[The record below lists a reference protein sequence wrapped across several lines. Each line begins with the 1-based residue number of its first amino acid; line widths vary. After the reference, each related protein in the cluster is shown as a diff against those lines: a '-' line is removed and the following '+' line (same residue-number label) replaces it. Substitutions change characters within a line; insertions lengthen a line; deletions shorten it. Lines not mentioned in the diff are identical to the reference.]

1 MMRLRTLSFLA
12 VLNLAASF
20 HSANAQET
28 KSYRVFG
35 SDRGKVAIVNAE
47 GKVEWEV
54 SNPSEVHDL
63 TLLPNGNRLFT
74 TKGPAV
80 VEMSP
85 EKKIVWKYESKR
97 TPQNKERVE
106 IHACQRL
113 PNGRTMIAESGNRR
127 IIEVDAEGTIVK
139 EIPLTIDHPD
149 PHRDTRMVRKLKN
162 GHYLVCH
169 EGDGKVRE
177 YDEAG
182 KVVWSYAL
190 DLGGRPRAPGHG
202 TEGHGME
209 VYGAVR
215 LPNGNTLIATGN
227 GNRVIEVNVAGKI
240 VWSVGHNELPGIQL
254 AWVTTLQVRPNGN
267 VIVGNCHAG
276 PENPQLFEVTRDKKV
291 VWTFKDLTTFGNSLA
306 ATQVLGL
313 EADVIR

>member
-1 MMRLRTLSFLA
+1 MRWPALSSSVAILLSGLSF
-12 VLNLAASF
+12 S
-20 HSANAQET
+20 SQAQEPG
-28 KSYRVFG
+28 SYRVLG
-35 SDRGKVAIVNAE
+35 SDRGKVAIVDNK
-47 GKVEWEV
+47 GHVEWDV
-54 SNPSEVHDL
+54 ANPSEVHDL
-63 TLLPNGNRLFT
+63 SLLSNGNLLFT

-80 VEMSP
+80 VEMTP
-85 EKKIVWKYESKR
+85 EKKVVWKYESKP
-97 TPQNKERVE
+97 TSHNKERVE

-113 PNGRTMIAESGNRR
+113 ENGVTMIAESGNRR
-127 IIEVDAEGTIVK
+127 IIEVDSQGKIVK
-139 EIPLTIDHPD
+139 QVPLTIEHPD
-149 PHRDTRMVRKLKN
+149 PHRDTRMVRKLSN

-177 YDEAG
+177 YDGSG
-182 KVVWSYAL
+182 KVVWSYTVE
-190 DLGGRPRAPGHG
+190 LGGRPRAPGHG
-202 TEGHGME
+202 TEGHGTE

-215 LPNGNTLIATGN
+215 LPSGNTMIATGN
-227 GNRVIEVNVAGKI
+227 GNRVIEVNPDGKI
-240 VWSVGHNELPGIQL
+240 VWTLGHDELPNIHL

-313 EADVIR
+313 EAGVIR